1 MKRVQSPI
9 RVEKV
14 EEIKQILTNN
24 KKITAS
30 IFEKLE
36 FIFAER
42 TKIEDGLSIKEL
54 ALILYPNLVTVNEM
68 LAGKKDKETWINIV
82 MPVINKTKNSILSF
96 RKWILEEK
104 NALAED
110 YVFVF
115 LFPRRS
121 KISGEWL
128 YYNVDNLEE
137 AREIDKERARRILIR
152 DKKRKQME
160 EEKINEILKMKPSK
174 EREEKLALLS
184 DLDWVERFNDYSESS
199 FINRYQQY
207 FNTTFDSLQRPI
219 LPIEIKDWD
228 KDLKN
233 QLKALDLPE
242 QYEIISNIIKEEFF
256 KYGKEHKM
264 EESRIESSFMNYT
277 LLLDAGS
284 DLLN

>member
-14 EEIKQILTNN
+14 EEIRQMLKDN
-24 KKITAS
+24 KKDTAS

-42 TKIEDGLSIKEL
+42 TKMEDGLSIKEL

-68 LAGKKDKETWINIV
+68 LAGKKDKETWIKIV

-96 RKWILEEK
+96 RKLILDER
-104 NALAED
+104 NALADD
-110 YVFVF
+110 YVLVF

-128 YYNVDNLEE
+128 YYNVDDIEE
-137 AREIDKERARRILIR
+137 AKEIDKEQARRILIR

-160 EEKINEILKMKPSK
+160 DKKIKEILKMKPSK

-184 DLDWVERFNDYSESS
+184 DLYWVERFNEYSESS
-199 FINRYQQY
+199 FIKRYRQY
-207 FNTTFDSLQRPI
+207 FNTTFDLLQRPI

-233 QLKALDLPE
+233 QLKSMDLPE

-256 KYGKEHKM
+256 KYGRDRKV

>member
-1 MKRVQSPI
+1 M
-9 RVEKV
+9 
-14 EEIKQILTNN
+14 
-24 KKITAS
+24 
-30 IFEKLE
+30 
-36 FIFAER
+36 
-42 TKIEDGLSIKEL
+42 
-54 ALILYPNLVTVNEM
+54 
-68 LAGKKDKETWINIV
+68 
-82 MPVINKTKNSILSF
+82 
-96 RKWILEEK
+96 
-104 NALAED
+104 
-110 YVFVF
+110 
-115 LFPRRS
+115 
-121 KISGEWL
+121 

-160 EEKINEILKMKPSK
+160 EEKISEILKMEPSK

-256 KYGKEHKM
+256 KYGRDQKM
-264 EESRIESSFMNYT
+264 EESQIESSFMNYT

>member
-14 EEIKQILTNN
+14 EEIRQMLKDN
-24 KKITAS
+24 KKDTAS

-54 ALILYPNLVTVNEM
+54 ALILYSNLVTVNEM
-68 LAGKKDKETWINIV
+68 LAGKKDKETWIKIV

-96 RKWILEEK
+96 RKLILDQR
-104 NALAED
+104 NALTDD
-110 YVFVF
+110 YVLVF

-128 YYNVDNLEE
+128 YYNVDDIEE
-137 AREIDKERARRILIR
+137 AREIDKEQARRILIR

-160 EEKINEILKMKPSK
+160 DEKINKILKMKPSK

-184 DLDWVERFNDYSESS
+184 DLEWVERFNEYSESG
-199 FINRYQQY
+199 FIKRYQQY
-207 FNTTFDSLQRPI
+207 FNTTFDPLQRPI

-233 QLKALDLPE
+233 QLKSMDLPE
-242 QYEIISNIIKEEFF
+242 QYEIISNIIKEKFF
-256 KYGKEHKM
+256 EYGRDRKV